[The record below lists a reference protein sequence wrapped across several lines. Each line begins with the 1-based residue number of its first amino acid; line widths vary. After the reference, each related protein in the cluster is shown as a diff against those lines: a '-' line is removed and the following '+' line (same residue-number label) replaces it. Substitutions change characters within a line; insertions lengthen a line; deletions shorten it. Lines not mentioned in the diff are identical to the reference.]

1 MLRARTRGSEVLKGF
16 LRLGIVTVLVCI
28 VMWFV
33 APEGQAPGIVAG
45 VILLVLLSAALAQP
59 RSRAFAK
66 AHPRAMRTTGVAL
79 ILATFGVIAVPII
92 WPELG
97 FSSDLS
103 VSLAVG
109 CMVCAAILITLPTS
123 ARQIEALKALQERGG
138 ATPLDPKESGPA
150 EALRALRFVR
160 DNPAALARIMLPW
173 SIVGVGSLLASLW
186 IGERLLTDHPGRTG
200 GATVLT
206 MLGASVL
213 LMVVSY
219 PMAALSWARFVAG
232 YPASPFAPAR
242 ASGAYL
248 WRFLVLTMVGNT
260 FSKQFAPA
268 TAYLTDRLGLTD
280 PKSLDSLMSLGGY
293 LAILLVFGPMAL
305 VLPAIAVGDSRRASG
320 LVADFF
326 RPGRR
331 YALGVILAAAPF
343 LAINV
348 ALEIAI
354 AYLPQAKDLSPW
366 LLLAFVPVLVTFLG
380 IATVMTYLVQVYRR
394 VVAETDVGPYE
405 PFVAEASE

>member
-1 MLRARTRGSEVLKGF
+1 MKRYVRPVVGF
-16 LRLGIVTVLVCI
+16 ILVAGLFA
-28 VMWFV
+28 WLS
-33 APEGQAPGIVAG
+33 APEGESLSMVASLAMIFG
-45 VILLVLLSAALAQP
+45 LSLVAAQP

-66 AHPRAMRTTGVAL
+66 AHPRAMRTAGVAL

-97 FSSDLS
+97 LGSDLS
-103 VSLAVG
+103 VGLAVG
-109 CMVCAAILITLPTS
+109 CMVCAAVLITLPVT
-123 ARQIEALKALQERGG
+123 AKQMEALKVLQERGG
-138 ATPLDPKESGPA
+138 ATPLDQNESGPA

-160 DNPAALARIMLPW
+160 DNPGALTRIMLPW

-186 IGERLLTDHPGRTG
+186 IGEGLFTDHPSRTG

-206 MLGASVL
+206 MLGASVVV
-213 LMVVSY
+213 MVVSY
-219 PMAALSWARFVAG
+219 PLAALAWARFVAG
-232 YPASPFAPAR
+232 RPASPFAPAR

-248 WRFLVLTMVGNT
+248 WRFLVLTMAANT

-268 TAYLTDRLGLTD
+268 TAYLADRLGLAD

-343 LAINV
+343 LAINLV
-348 ALEIAI
+348 LEIAI
-354 AYLPQAKDLSPW
+354 AYLPQSKDLSPW
-366 LLLAFVPVLVTFLG
+366 LLLAFVPMLVTFLG
-380 IATVMTYLVQVYRR
+380 IATVMTYLVEVYRR
-394 VVAETDVGPYE
+394 VVAETDIGPYE